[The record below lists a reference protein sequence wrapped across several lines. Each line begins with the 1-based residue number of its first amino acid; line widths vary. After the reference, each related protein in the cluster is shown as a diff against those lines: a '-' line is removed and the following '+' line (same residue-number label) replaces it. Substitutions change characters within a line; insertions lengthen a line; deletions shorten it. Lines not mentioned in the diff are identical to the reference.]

1 MNRWNIPKW
10 LEDEVVARDSSC
22 IYCRVAFGST
32 DEQGSRA
39 TWEHII
45 NDERIITRENI
56 ALCCRS
62 CNSSKGT
69 KLLADWIESSYCNQ
83 RGISRDI
90 VAETVKLAL
99 QGLPVIDAQTL

>member
-22 IYCRVAFGST
+22 IYCRVIFGST
-32 DEQGSRA
+32 DAPGSRA
-39 TWEHII
+39 SWEHII
-45 NDERIITRENI
+45 NDERMITRENI

-69 KLLADWIESSYCNQ
+69 KLIADWIESSYCKQ
-83 RGISRDI
+83 RGISRDT
-90 VAETVKLAL
+90 VAEIGKLAL
-99 QGLPVIDAQTL
+99 SRSDV